1 MSRRGLP
8 VAEALGD
15 VDPAELRE
23 RVLALGVP
31 LTWDI
36 DWHPPSAAP
45 ADEPDERKHSTLG
58 VMHRMTQAKV
68 EHRERQRERV
78 AARRQL
84 ERKLQARY
92 IHLLDFTVKHEQSWE
107 KSANVPPGGWFQ
119 KLDRVDTSKDLV
131 KKVTTFREPT
141 KHDPRIHEFGWQR
154 PEADRG
160 FPRPSPYELKPKSR
174 ANFIGS
180 LTGSVHQI
188 HAEWDAAPAYS
199 ISQANRKAQLGAE
212 LDEMQRCLDH
222 MQGAN
227 NKPRPQIKTMRMH
240 WEQEQAKTLAMPGNG
255 LSRSAK
261 GRASTTRRF
270 GKTSNP
276 FASSEVKVHP
286 HTIGGGDQREREFR
300 GARSPPRPKTSN
312 APPSA
317 RRASSRAKLGRP
329 SSV

>member
-15 VDPAELRE
+15 VDPAELRA
-23 RVLALGVP
+23 RVRALGTP

-36 DWHPPSAAP
+36 NWHPTSAAP
-45 ADEPDERKHSTLG
+45 ADEPDERKHSTAGL
-58 VMHRMTQAKV
+58 MDKMTQAKV
-68 EHRERQRERV
+68 EHRQQLLERSL
-78 AARRQL
+78 ARKQL

-92 IHLLDFTVKHEQSWE
+92 IHLLDFTVKHKQPWE
-107 KSANVPPGGWFQ
+107 DSAHVPPGGWFA

-141 KHDPRIHEFGWQR
+141 KHDPRIHEIGWQR

-174 ANFIGS
+174 TNFIGS
-180 LTGSVHQI
+180 LSESVHQI

-212 LDEMQRCLDH
+212 LDEMRRCLKH

-227 NKPRPQIKTMRMH
+227 NKPRPKIKTMRMH
-240 WEQEQAKTLAMPGNG
+240 QEQELAKSQLMPG
-255 LSRSAK
+255 SRM
-261 GRASTTRRF
+261 STTRRL
-270 GKTSNP
+270 GRTSNP
-276 FASSEVKVHP
+276 FASAEVKVHP
-286 HTIGGGDQREREFR
+286 HTIGGGDQRQRAFR
-300 GARSPPRPKTSN
+300 GASPPRPKTSH
-312 APPSA
+312 ASPST
-317 RRASSRAKLGRP
+317 RRSSGQAKLGRP